1 MFKPKKIFTDLLMG
15 SLFDQPKRLVTI
27 KVKKKNLENKYTE
40 KWVCPK
46 YMYDGK
52 YYPKILSGSAYVM
65 TQSVA
70 QCLYKAALMLP
81 FFHLEDVMVTGKN

>member
-1 MFKPKKIFTDLLMG
+1 MG
-15 SLFDQPKRLVTI
+15 SLI
-27 KVKKKNLENKYTE
+27 KPAFRIKENLKNKYTA

-46 YMYDGK
+46 YIYDGNL
-52 YYPKILSGSAYVM
+52 YPKILSGSAYVM